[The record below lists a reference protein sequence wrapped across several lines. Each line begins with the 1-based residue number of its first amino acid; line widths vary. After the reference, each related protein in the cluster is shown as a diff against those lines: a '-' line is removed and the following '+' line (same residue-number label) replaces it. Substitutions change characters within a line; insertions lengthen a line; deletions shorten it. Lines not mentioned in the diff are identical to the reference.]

1 MTTKSSTARAGRANC
16 LVAII
21 IVGSVILLALGIV
34 ITQSRTLGGKD
45 SKPASPVEAD
55 ASDNAH
61 RMPAMI
67 RTSKAPTASPTPAPQ
82 TNTPT
87 IEATIAMTTSSPTS
101 PVTYRP
107 GVFLNVSHQDG
118 LFQLSEGLIARV
130 VAMAGVPVTYE
141 NGQNSESPFHSLP
154 GGGAIVPDVRPN
166 NPGGWVYVSNSNVEE
181 PFGSA
186 GVGAITFSADGQI
199 LDYRRIL
206 MNTTSNSGGGKTP
219 WNSFVTCE
227 ERFQNGT
234 GAGRIYQVDPLD
246 LRQAEVTSL
255 GEGLGVFASF
265 AYDVRNVS
273 APLFFATEA
282 RRRGAVRRFTPHNP
296 NWNQTWSMLHGN
308 GTLDYLVLTP
318 SVDGSTKGTFM
329 WVEDSTAAK
338 MNAGDLYPGCEQIN
352 VVGNYVYLVS
362 QTWQTLHILNL
373 DNRVY
378 RSLSTK
384 DGVFGMGRIHEM
396 EELFLDKHNE
406 TLLYTTDEPGTGVG
420 IHALDRWG
428 QVLSI
433 LKGHDEFQDE
443 SAGLAFSPN
452 RLHMLVAF
460 QQSGVLLDVTRMD
473 GYPFHGRA
481 LDLKYHTP

>member
-1 MTTKSSTARAGRANC
+1 MTTKGSNARARRGNC
-16 LVAII
+16 LVAMIV
-21 IVGSVILLALGIV
+21 VGSVILLALGIA

-45 SKPASPVEAD
+45 SKPTSPVEAD
-55 ASDNAH
+55 VSDNEH

-67 RTSKAPTASPTPAPQ
+67 RTSKAPTASPTAAPQ
-82 TNTPT
+82 TNTPS
-87 IEATIAMTTSSPTS
+87 IDVTTSPPTN

-118 LFQLSEGLIARV
+118 LFQLSEGLTARV
-130 VAMAGVPVTYE
+130 VAVAGVPVTYK
-141 NGQNSESPFHSLP
+141 NGQSSEIPFHSLP

-166 NPGGWVYVSNSNVEE
+166 NPGGWVYVSTSNVEE
-181 PFGSA
+181 PLGSA

-206 MNTTSNSGGGKTP
+206 ANTTANSGGGKTP
-219 WNSFVTCE
+219 WNSFVACE
-227 ERFQNGT
+227 ERFENGT

-246 LRQAEVTSL
+246 LRKAEVTSL

-265 AYDVRNVS
+265 AFDVRNAS
-273 APLFFATEA
+273 APRFFATEA
-282 RRRGAVRRFTPHNP
+282 RRRGAVRRFTPHKP
-296 NWNQTWSMLHGN
+296 NWSKTWSMLHGN
-308 GTLDYLVLTP
+308 GTVDFLVLTP
-318 SVDGSTKGTFM
+318 SVEGSTKGTFA
-329 WVEDSTAAK
+329 WVDDPTTAK
-338 MNAGDLYPGCEQIN
+338 VNAGDLYPGCEQIN

-373 DNRVY
+373 DNMVY

-384 DGVFGMGRIHEM
+384 DGVFVMGRIHEF
-396 EELFLDKHNE
+396 FLDKNNE
-406 TLLYTTDEPGTGVG
+406 TLMYMTDEPGTGVG
-420 IHALDRWG
+420 IHAFDRWG

-452 RLHMLVAF
+452 GLHMLVAF

-473 GYPFHGRA
+473 GYPFHGSA
-481 LDLKYHTP
+481 LDLKYHTPER